1 MKKDTK
7 TKEKMH
13 SQHSLLCLLGK
24 RFQSENWFEPVER
37 LVTIQQK
44 TIKHTP
50 TQKLKD
56 CLLGILCGIE
66 SVCQINTELAV
77 DPAVS
82 RAFGRTSCADQ
93 SVIQQ
98 TLSASTFENVGQLRQ
113 ALGELF
119 QNFSQAYRHDNERE
133 SLILDLDMTGLA
145 CSAHYEGAEGGYFAG
160 CKRGTKGRQ
169 LCRVSA
175 AQYNEIVYEQLFP
188 GNTGSVQFGVFKQ
201 VLEATLAVLGGA
213 KVDKRGL
220 ILRLDGGYGTREI
233 VNYLLAEGYQFVVKL
248 HSGLRAK
255 KLGKAVSEEAWQ
267 IESEGKRAWV
277 KLSEDGFYTQPS
289 AGSLIQIGVRCPQQ
303 PGAKSKPKAL
313 PDGVPTFAYSV
324 LLVHRPASLESSTP
338 TQFLA
343 QQLDFY
349 DDRACIES
357 ASFRGD
363 KQGLKLAKRRKK
375 SLPGQEILILLSQL
389 AHNFLIWV
397 KAQVVATE
405 PRLHQFGT
413 KRWVRDLLTIPG
425 LVLFKAG
432 LIVKVRLTTRHC
444 LARRFFQAFASF
456 SANSGI
462 SLFLDET

>member
-1 MKKDTK
+1 MPKDTK

-13 SQHSLLCLLGK
+13 SQHALLCLLGPQ
-24 RFQSENWFEPVER
+24 FQAEKWFEPVER
-37 LVTIQQK
+37 LVQIKQK
-44 TIKHTP
+44 TLKHTP
-50 TQKLKD
+50 TQKLLD

-82 RAFGRTSCADQ
+82 RAFGRASGADQ

-98 TLSASTFENVGQLRQ
+98 TLSASTSHNVAQLRQ
-113 ALGELF
+113 ALGEIF
-119 QNFSQAYRHDNERE
+119 QNFSQSYRHAYEQE
-133 SLILDLDMTGLA
+133 SLILDLDMTGLP
-145 CSAHYEGAEGGYFAG
+145 CSSHYEGAEGGYFAG

-169 LCRVSA
+169 LCRVST

-201 VLEATLAVLGGA
+201 VLEAALAVLGGA
-213 KVDKRGL
+213 KVDKSRL

-255 KLGKAVSEEAWQ
+255 KLGKTVSEEAWQ
-267 IESEGKRAWV
+267 SESEGNRAWTA
-277 KLSEDGFYTQPS
+277 LGEDGFYTQPTS
-289 AGSLIQIGVRCPQQ
+289 NPLIQVGVRCPEQ
-303 PGAKSKPKAL
+303 PGAKSKAKPL
-313 PDGVPTFAYSV
+313 PAGAPTFAYSV
-324 LLVHRPASLESSTP
+324 LLVHRLVPPEITEHA
-338 TQFLA
+338 QFLG
-343 QQLDFY
+343 QQLAFY

-397 KAQVVATE
+397 KAQVVVSE
-405 PRLHQFGT
+405 PRLHRFGT
-413 KRWVRDLLTIPG
+413 KRWVRDLLAIPG

-432 LIVKVRLTTRHC
+432 LIIKVRLTKRHS
-444 LARRFFQAFASF
+444 LAKRFFQAFASF
-456 SANSGI
+456 SAKAGI
-462 SLFLDET
+462 SLILYET